1 MIPEAEEK
9 QTEPIQ
15 SEKIARGASS
25 EVLTGI
31 PWIWALGETL
41 PYIEVDPILTP
52 VINPPRTIP
61 AALRDRGKAEPE

>member
-1 MIPEAEEK
+1 MISEAEEK

-41 PYIEVDPILTP
+41 PY
-52 VINPPRTIP
+52 
-61 AALRDRGKAEPE
+61 

>member
-1 MIPEAEEK
+1 MIPNADEK

-15 SEKIARGASS
+15 SEKTARGASS

-41 PYIEVDPILTP
+41 SY
-52 VINPPRTIP
+52 
-61 AALRDRGKAEPE
+61 